1 MFKQFQFGT
10 PTPMSLPAKI
20 ASIVFGLVLFLPI
33 LALLVVAGVLAAFV
47 FAILLLVGVV
57 RTKTRSLFGGAPSA
71 GPSAKGRKNV
81 RVKQD
86 SDAQNSQP
94 PRTPKF

>member
-1 MFKQFQFGT
+1 MFRQFQIGT

-33 LALLVVAGVLAAFV
+33 FALLVVAGVVAAFV
-47 FAILLLVGVV
+47 FGVLLLVSVV
-57 RTKTRSLFGGAPSA
+57 RAKTRSLFGGGSSA

-86 SDAQNSQP
+86 SGPQP
-94 PRTPKF
+94 PRTP